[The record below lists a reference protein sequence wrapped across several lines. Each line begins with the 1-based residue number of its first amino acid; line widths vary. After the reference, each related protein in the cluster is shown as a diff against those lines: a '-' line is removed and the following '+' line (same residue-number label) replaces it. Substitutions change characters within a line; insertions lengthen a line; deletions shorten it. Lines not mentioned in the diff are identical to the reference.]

1 MTSMSS
7 RKKTGDHSKRLQSE
21 LRVVNGSFVG
31 YLRQRHTSEFTIG
44 LYRRFLRKVARYL
57 SGRRRSVL
65 LLRLRDVPAIMRG
78 CLPGWKA
85 ASRKPRQAG
94 LRRWLHF
101 IGRFQNPPRKV
112 RWQKWLDDYDHFL
125 RFDRALADYTRASA
139 IRVLNRYLAWQFC
152 GRPLRWDVVHASDL
166 HRYAVRLNRVF
177 TPKTVNDYLSTLR
190 QFFRFMHMQGE
201 CTPTLVLAVP
211 TVADFGHSRL
221 PELLNDE
228 KRRRFLAT
236 FNRKSGQGRRD
247 YAIAVC
253 LIDLGLRAIEVSRLR
268 ILDIED
274 RVMTVPAAKGSAGR
288 QLPLP
293 AHAATAIREYL
304 RHRPTTEVEQLFVGQ
319 SVLRGRPVSTAAIA
333 AAMDRAYRRCGLVG
347 YFGAHRLRHSFAT
360 RLHAHG
366 ATTKEIADFLGHRR
380 VATTDRYTQTA
391 DLRSLAQTWP
401 N

>member
-1 MTSMSS
+1 MSC
-7 RKKTGDHSKRLQSE
+7 RTKTGGLSKRLNRE
-21 LRVVNGSFVG
+21 LQVIDGSFVS

-57 SGRRRSVL
+57 SKRRRSVS

-78 CLPGWKA
+78 CLPGWKV

-94 LRRWLHF
+94 LRQWLRF
-101 IGRFQNPPRKV
+101 IGRFHDPPRKV
-112 RWQKWLDDYDHFL
+112 RWRKWIDDYDRFL
-125 RFDRALADYTRASA
+125 QFDRALADCTRATA
-139 IRVLNRYLAWQFC
+139 IRVLNRYLTWQFC
-152 GRPLRWDVVHASDL
+152 GRPLRWEVVHASDL
-166 HRYAVRLNRVF
+166 HRYALRLNRDF

-201 CTPTLVLAVP
+201 CTPTLALAVP
-211 TVADFGHSRL
+211 TVADFGHRRL
-221 PELLNDE
+221 PELLDDE
-228 KRRRFLAT
+228 RRRSFLAT
-236 FNRKSGQGRRD
+236 FDRKSDQGRRD

-268 ILDIED
+268 ISDINC
-274 RVMTVPAAKGSAGR
+274 RVMAVPRAKASAGR
-288 QLPLP
+288 QLPLTP
-293 AHAATAIREYL
+293 HAATAIREYL
-304 RHRPTTEVEQLFVGQ
+304 RHRPTTNADQVFVGQ
-319 SVLRGRPVSTAAIA
+319 TGLRGRPLSTAAIA

-360 RLHAHG
+360 RLYAHG
-366 ATTKEIADFLGHRR
+366 ATTKEIADVLGHRR
-380 VATTDRYTQTA
+380 VATTDRYTQTD